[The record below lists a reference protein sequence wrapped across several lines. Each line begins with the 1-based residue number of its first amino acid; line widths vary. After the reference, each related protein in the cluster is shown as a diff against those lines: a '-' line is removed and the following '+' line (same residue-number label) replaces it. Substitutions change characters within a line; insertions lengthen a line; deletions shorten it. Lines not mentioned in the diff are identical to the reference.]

1 LTDNEVNR
9 LIATAIDVST
19 KMQERF
25 GIPLRLIIIDTL
37 LAAFPINDWNSPAE
51 VSRVMAVLA
60 RIARGRSPGR
70 SSPWQGRESWTCGF
84 VCP

>member
-1 LTDNEVNR
+1 MYHPPGLLNDKEVDR

-37 LAAFPINDWNSPAE
+37 LAAFPISDWNSPAE
-51 VSRVMAVLA
+51 VKPFSPVLL
-60 RIARGRSPGR
+60 RRPG
-70 SSPWQGRESWTCGF
+70 P
-84 VCP
+84 